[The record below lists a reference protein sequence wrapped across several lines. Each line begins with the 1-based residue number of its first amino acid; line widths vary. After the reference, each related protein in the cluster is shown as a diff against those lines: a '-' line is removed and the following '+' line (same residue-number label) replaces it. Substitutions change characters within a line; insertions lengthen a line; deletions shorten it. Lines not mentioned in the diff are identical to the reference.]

1 MSELKQGLEAL
12 RRGDLE
18 RARVLLAQAVAK
30 APLNADTY
38 EGLASVLEKQGRV
51 ELARDLCETALA
63 QIPNDAPFL
72 HRKAVALNL
81 DLQDLE
87 AAERSAERYVL
98 AAEDDSEAWLLLGDV
113 RAKSARTDRALRAYQ
128 HAQERAEDDWR
139 PWHRMGLLH
148 EKRVDM
154 CSASVAFRN
163 AARLAPENHR
173 PLRALARVLQK
184 QDKKE
189 EAVEVFTQAQ
199 HLAALETEQA
209 KH

>member
-1 MSELKQGLEAL
+1 MSELQQGMEAL

-18 RARVLLAQAVAK
+18 HARTLLAQAVAK

-38 EGLASVLEKQGRV
+38 EGLALVLEKQGRT

-63 QIPNDAPFL
+63 QLPDALFL
-72 HRKAVALNL
+72 HRKTVALNL
-81 DLQDLE
+81 ELKDLE
-87 AAERSAERYVL
+87 AAERAAERYVL
-98 AAEDDSEAWLLLGDV
+98 AAEDDGDAWLLLGDV

-128 HAQERAEDDWR
+128 HAQSCAEEDWR

-148 EKRVDM
+148 EKKDDM
-154 CSASVAFRN
+154 RSASVAFRN

-189 EAVEVFTQAQ
+189 EAVEVFAQAQ
-199 HLAALETEQA
+199 QLASLEAEQA
-209 KH
+209 KN